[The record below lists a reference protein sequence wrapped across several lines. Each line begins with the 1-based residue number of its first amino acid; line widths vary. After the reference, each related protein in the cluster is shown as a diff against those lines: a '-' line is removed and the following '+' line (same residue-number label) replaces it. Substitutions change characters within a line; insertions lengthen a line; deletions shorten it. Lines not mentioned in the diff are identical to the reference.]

1 MRFDLAGL
9 MQAARL
15 TVLAPR
21 EAARRIIAMQIPAS
35 TGWLG
40 MALAVVLSALLSV
53 ISAKVSPYEVE
64 PAYAALFA
72 SPLRLAMLQG
82 LLLLLSL
89 AMIMGLGRAFGGKGR
104 LSDALVLMA
113 WLEAV
118 LILIQAAQMVLL
130 LISPQIA
137 VLLGLASFAIF
148 LWVLAVFIAELHG
161 FASGMKVLGM
171 IILSFF
177 VLSFVMALFG
187 VGLPAGAA
195 ENV

>member
-9 MQAARL
+9 VQAARL

-21 EAARRIIAMQIPAS
+21 EAARQIMALQLPAS
-35 TGWLG
+35 IGWLA
-40 MALAVVLSALLSV
+40 MTLAVVLSALLSV
-53 ISAKVSPYEVE
+53 ISSYLSPYEVE
-64 PAYAALFA
+64 PAFAALFS
-72 SPLRLAMLQG
+72 SPLRLALLQG
-82 LLLLLSL
+82 MLLLMSL
-89 AMIMGLGRAFGGKGR
+89 ALIMGLGRAFGGKGR
-104 LSDALVLMA
+104 FSDALALMA

-118 LILIQAAQMVLL
+118 LILLQAAQMVLL

-137 VLLGLASFAIF
+137 VLLGLLSFAIF

-161 FASGMKVLGM
+161 FASGMKVLGV

-187 VGLPAGAA
+187 VGMPAGVAD
-195 ENV
+195 NV

>member
-15 TVLAPR
+15 TLLAPR
-21 EAARRIIAMQIPAS
+21 EAARRIMAMQLPAS
-35 TGWLG
+35 IGWLG

-53 ISAKVSPYEVE
+53 ISSKLSPFEVE
-64 PAYAALFA
+64 PTYATLFA

-82 LLLLLSL
+82 LLLLMSL
-89 AMIMGLGRAFGGKGR
+89 ALIMGLGRAFGGKGR
-104 LSDALVLMA
+104 FSDALVLMA

-137 VLLGLASFAIF
+137 VLLGLVSFCIF

-161 FASGMKVLGM
+161 FASGMKVLGV
-171 IILSFF
+171 IFLSFF

-187 VGLPAGAA
+187 VGMPAGAA
-195 ENV
+195 NHV